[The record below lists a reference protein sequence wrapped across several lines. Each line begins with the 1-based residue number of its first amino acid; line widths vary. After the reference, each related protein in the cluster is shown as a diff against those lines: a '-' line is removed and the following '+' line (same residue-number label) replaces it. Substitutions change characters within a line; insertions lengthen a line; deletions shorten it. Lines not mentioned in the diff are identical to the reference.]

1 MQALNFLFW
10 NINRK
15 PLVKEIANI
24 AKHHNIDVILLAEC
38 KELNPV
44 ELLLELNSESSDY
57 HLPNPIFQNDR
68 IKVFTK
74 FSHNFVIPVADDNE
88 SRYTCFRIKFPI
100 IEEILVFGVHL
111 PDLKNNQLNSVSSY
125 AGRIARKIKNLE
137 KEQNLNNTIIVGDF
151 NMNPSDVGMVDA
163 ESFHAIMDSSIA
175 KNESRI
181 VQNENYDYFYNP
193 MWSLYGDIGNNVAGS
208 YYYKNAELVNY
219 HWNVFDQV
227 LIRPALVDNFDKE
240 SLKFIDF
247 DGEKSLLKKNGTP
260 DKDKYSDH
268 LPLIFTLNLD
278 LKYDNN

>member
-1 MQALNFLFW
+1 MQALKFLFW

-44 ELLLELNSESSDY
+44 ELLLELNSESPDY

-111 PDLKNNQLNSVSSY
+111 PDLKNNQPNSVSAY
-125 AGRIARKIKNLE
+125 AGRVARKIKNLE

-240 SLKFIDF
+240 SLKFVDF

-260 DKDKYSDH
+260 NKDKFSDH
-268 LPLIFTLNLD
+268 LPLMFTLNLES
-278 LKYDNN
+278 K

>member
-38 KELNPV
+38 LLNNAD
-44 ELLLELNSESSDY
+44 LLLELNSKSVDY
-57 HLPNPIFQNDR
+57 ELPNPIFQSNR

-74 FSHNFVIPVADDNE
+74 FSQNFIIPIEDE
-88 SRYTCFRIKFPI
+88 SENRFTAFKIKFPI

-111 PDLKNNQLNSVSSY
+111 PDLRNNQLESVRSA
-125 AGRIARKIKNLE
+125 AGRIARRVKEIE
-137 KEQNLNNTIIVGDF
+137 KEQNLNSTIIVGDF
-151 NMNPSDVGMVDA
+151 NLNPSDSAMIDS
-163 ESFHAIMDSSIA
+163 ESFHAIMDSDIA

-181 VQNENYDYFYNP
+181 VSNKEYDYFYNP
-193 MWSLYGDIGNNVAGS
+193 MWSLHGDIGNNVSGS
-208 YYYKNAELVNY
+208 YFYKNAEQVNY

-227 LIRPALVDNFDKE
+227 LIRPSLVDNFSKE

-247 DGEKSLLKKNGTP
+247 DGDKSLLKKSGIPN
-260 DKDKYSDH
+260 KDKYSDH
-268 LPLIFTLNLD
+268 LPLVFTLNLD
-278 LKYDNN
+278 LK